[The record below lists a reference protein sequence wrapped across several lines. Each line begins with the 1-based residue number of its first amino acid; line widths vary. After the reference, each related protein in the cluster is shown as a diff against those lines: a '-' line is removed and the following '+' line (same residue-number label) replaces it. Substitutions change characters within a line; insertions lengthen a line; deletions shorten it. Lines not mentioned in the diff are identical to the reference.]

1 MLQHNLANHFPLV
14 LKLYQIALVLPITT
28 ASVERSFSSFK
39 YIKNRLRSTMGDER
53 MEHLMLLYIHKA
65 IEIDFDA
72 ILDRFKL
79 EGHRRI
85 EL

>member
-1 MLQHNLANHFPLV
+1 
-14 LKLYQIALVLPITT
+14 
-28 ASVERSFSSFK
+28 
-39 YIKNRLRSTMGDER
+39 MGDER